1 MTRSK
6 RMKPV
11 KQVAE
16 HREQDAA
23 RALGRALD
31 RLAAERGKLEQLVAY
46 RDEYARGFETRG
58 GNGVGA
64 RELQNFH
71 AFLGRL
77 NAAIEQ
83 QGKVVAEAE
92 QACEA
97 QRRQWLQRRS
107 RSEALGKVMERY
119 HRDELRDHER
129 REQADSDEHALQ
141 SHRRRRDDS

>member
-1 MTRSK
+1 
-6 RMKPV
+6 MKPV

-23 RALGRALD
+23 RALGRELD
-31 RLAAERGKLEQLVAY
+31 RLATERGKLDQLIAY
-46 RDEYARGFETRG
+46 RDEYAHTFEARG
-58 GNGVGA
+58 GNGVHA

-83 QGKVVAEAE
+83 QQKAVAEAE

-97 QRRQWLQRRS
+97 RRRQWLQRRS
-107 RSEALGKVMERY
+107 RSEALGKVMARY
-119 HRDELRDHER
+119 QREEARDRDR
-129 REQADSDEHALQ
+129 REQADSDERALQ
-141 SHRRRRDDS
+141 SHRRRWDDG

>member
-11 KQVAE
+11 KEVAE

-23 RALGRALD
+23 RALGREQD
-31 RLAAERGKLEQLVAY
+31 RLAAERGKLQQLIAY
-46 RDEYARGFETRG
+46 RDEYALSFESRG
-58 GNGVGA
+58 GKGVNA
-64 RELQNFH
+64 RELQNFR

-83 QGKVVAEAE
+83 QGKVVAQAE

-107 RSEALGKVMERY
+107 RSQALGKVMDRY
-119 HRDELRDHER
+119 HRDEARERER
-129 REQADSDEHALQ
+129 REQAASDEHALQ
-141 SHRRRRDDS
+141 SHRRRRDDT